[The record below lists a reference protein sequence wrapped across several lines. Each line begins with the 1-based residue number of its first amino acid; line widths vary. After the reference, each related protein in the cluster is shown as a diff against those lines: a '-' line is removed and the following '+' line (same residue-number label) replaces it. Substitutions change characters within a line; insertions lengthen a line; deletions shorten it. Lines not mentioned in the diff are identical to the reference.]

1 MNTLIETIERVDPGH
16 FDRRHNYL
24 LKVSKAAEEMG
35 FYPLEIT
42 QKDIQCYWIRIETVG
57 GKGFNLTVEMF
68 DDIKFSPSL
77 LNLLKEVAKY
87 KNPTKGCIT

>member
-1 MNTLIETIERVDPGH
+1 MSYKTVTVDIERFDPGH
-16 FDRRHNYL
+16 FDRRHSYL
-24 LKVSKAAEEMG
+24 LKISKSVEAMG

-42 QKDIQCYWIRIETVG
+42 QKDIECYWIRIETVC
-57 GKGFNLTVEMF
+57 GKGVNLTVEMF

-87 KNPTKGCIT
+87 KEPTNDL

>member
-1 MNTLIETIERVDPGH
+1 MNTLIETIEQFDSGH
-16 FDRRHNYL
+16 FDRRHSYL
-24 LKVSKAAEEMG
+24 LKVSRAAEAMG

-57 GKGFNLTVEMF
+57 GKGFSLTVDMF
-68 DDIKFSPSL
+68 EDIKFSPSL

-87 KNPTKGCIT
+87 KEPTNE